1 MLKSMSR
8 PLARCVADDL
18 PDLTAIEADILQFAV
33 VVLVERIER
42 GLALAI
48 GQHLGNPAVDGA
60 TQPSERQKPLF
71 AQTGLGKS
79 VCHVR
84 HGHGRLPWKRFGCQR
99 RAPVLQGGSD
109 PAVSVAVKKSTKA
122 GSFLLRSELP
132 HATWRRRTSNRL
144 ALSIFCNCIKASF
157 IPAADGWRI
166 VFILRPWKKGRTSH
180 SIATSTSARVF
191 TTNCGISS
199 RN

>member
-109 PAVSVAVKKSTKA
+109 PAVSVAVKKSSKA
-122 GSFLLRSELP
+122 GLVLLRSELP
-132 HATWRRRTSNRL
+132 HGRAWECCGR
-144 ALSIFCNCIKASF
+144 NCSGRPHF
-157 IPAADGWRI
+157 VRGPA
-166 VFILRPWKKGRTSH
+166 
-180 SIATSTSARVF
+180 
-191 TTNCGISS
+191 SS
-199 RN
+199 RPPSDSLETHPLNWAGLRAPCRPIRKSDVMA